1 MREKSRDAERGFTLI
16 ELLVV
21 ILIIG
26 TLAAIAVPMFLGQQD
41 SAKDAQA
48 VSDLNLAKKALMLW
62 STEND
67 GAFTNSLADLA
78 DYGYSNTAAVTG
90 TAIDIL
96 VSGDDF
102 CIEATSDSGRTFS
115 VTQDTLIDE
124 GDCA

>member
-62 STEND
+62 STDND
-67 GAFTNSLADLA
+67 GTFTNSLADLA

-90 TAIDIL
+90 TSIDIL

-102 CIEATSDSGRTFS
+102 CIEATSESGRTFS